1 VRRLGGAAALVL
13 VAQAVVFGLWP
24 DAHALLI
31 DLQVYRAGGEHVLT
45 GEPLYE
51 GGVLLDLPF
60 VYPPFAAVLFAPLA
74 LLPLGLLKVL
84 WTGAG
89 VVLLAVVVFRC
100 APRAGWP
107 VAVLLAVVATA
118 LDPVRTT
125 LYLGQINIVLLALV
139 VADLLGR
146 PGSRLRGVGVG
157 LAAAVKLTPLLFVVY
172 LVATG
177 RLRAAAT
184 ALATFAAA
192 AGLGFLVAPADSVR
206 FWVDGTF
213 LAADRISAVAGP
225 SNHSLN
231 GMFARLGAEALPS
244 TAAAAA
250 LGLVTIAL
258 AVRAHRAGDE
268 PLAVTLCGLASAA
281 LAPFAWSHHYV
292 WVVPLAVLLGA
303 RALTGDRRAAT
314 GLAVALAT
322 TVAVMT
328 ALPGP
333 QVGPIP
339 ATGLISVWPDA
350 YLLLF
355 ATALAVAAG
364 RLRRRSASSARVV
377 SCSCA
382 SPIAATSSSVTPASA
397 NACTCAATAAS
408 SPATTVSCGPSRFWR
423 SSSRR

>member
-1 VRRLGGAAALVL
+1 VRALAGVAALV
-13 VAQAVVFGLWP
+13 VAAQAVVFALWP

-31 DLQVYRAGGEHVLT
+31 DLQVYRAGGEHVVA
-45 GEPLYE
+45 GVPLYR

-74 LLPLGLLKVL
+74 LLPLGLLKAL

-89 VVLLAVVVFRC
+89 IALLGYVVHRC

-107 VAVLLAVVATA
+107 VVALLAVLATA

-139 VADLLGR
+139 AGDLLGR

-172 LVATG
+172 LVAT
-177 RLRAAAT
+177 RRWRAAAT
-184 ALATFAAA
+184 ALVTFVAA
-192 AGLGFLVAPADSVR
+192 AGLGFLFAPADSVA
-206 FWVDGTF
+206 FWFDGTF
-213 LAADRISAVAGP
+213 LAADRISAVDGP

-231 GMFARLGAEALPS
+231 GLLARLGAAGLLWLAL
-244 TAAAAA
+244 AAA
-250 LGLVTIAL
+250 LGVLTIVL
-258 AVRAHRAGDE
+258 AVRAHHAGE
-268 PLAVTLCGLASAA
+268 EVLALTLCGLASAA

-303 RALTGDRRAAT
+303 RAVAGDRRAAA
-314 GLAVALAT
+314 GLVGVFAA
-322 TVAVMT
+322 TVAVVT

-333 QVGPIP
+333 VVGPIP
-339 ATGLISVWPDA
+339 ATGLISFWPDA

-355 ATALAVAAG
+355 LAL
-364 RLRRRSASSARVV
+364 L
-377 SCSCA
+377 
-382 SPIAATSSSVTPASA
+382 
-397 NACTCAATAAS
+397 AATAARAVRPRS
-408 SPATTVSCGPSRFWR
+408 REHAVTVAAG
-423 SSSRR
+423 